1 MVLILTDDLDVGL
14 LRGHREHYPNL
25 GELAAEGTTFENA
38 FVTDPLCCPSRA
50 TILRGQYSHNH
61 RIVGNWW
68 PQGGAKK
75 FRSLGHEDSTVASWL
90 QDRGYRTVLVGKY
103 MNDYYGDYV
112 PVGWDDWYA
121 VAGGHLSVELNE
133 NGRIRRYDPER
144 HHLDDVL
151 AEKATGYV
159 RRSPEDG
166 APFFMWVGTQ
176 APHAPATPA
185 PRHEGAFAEARL
197 PRGPSFDEGDV
208 SDKPDWVRD
217 NPHLG
222 GERIAPMQ
230 DLYRDRLRSML
241 AVDALVGRLVDALE
255 ARGELDNTYIFF
267 SSDNGWHA
275 GEHRLTPGKWTAY
288 EEDVRVPLIVRGPG
302 VPKGRTLPQLVLNND
317 LAPTFVD
324 LAGAGEATP
333 SFVDG
338 RSLEPLLAGSPPDEG
353 DWRSAFLVEAA
364 SELGATAIPPLSGD
378 RLPEDWQQAPRED
391 WGRPGLEAVRTT
403 NYLYVEYGTGEREL
417 YDMRSD
423 PYQLDNLYD
432 EADPELLRRLQERL
446 AALRDCSGA
455 DCPAAEDGP

>member
-1 MVLILTDDLDVGL
+1 MAHATTKRPRPRRRIRQATSLGVLTLVAVCLLSVGCASKTGVLGPSDRPNVVLILTDDLDVGL
-14 LRGHREHYPNL
+14 LQRHREHYPNL
-25 GELAAEGTTFENA
+25 RRLADEGTTFENA

-75 FRSLGHEDSTVASWL
+75 FRSLGHEDSTVATWL
-90 QDRGYRTVLVGKY
+90 RDEGYRTVLVGKY

-112 PVGWDDWYA
+112 PAGWDDWYA
-121 VAGGHLSVELNE
+121 VAGGHLSVDLNE
-133 NGRIRRYDPER
+133 NGRIRHYDPER

-217 NPHLG
+217 NPHLD

-317 LAPTFVD
+317 LAPTWP
-324 LAGAGEATP
+324 ARA
-333 SFVDG
+333 
-338 RSLEPLLAGSPPDEG
+338 R
-353 DWRSAFLVEAA
+353 
-364 SELGATAIPPLSGD
+364 
-378 RLPEDWQQAPRED
+378 
-391 WGRPGLEAVRTT
+391 
-403 NYLYVEYGTGEREL
+403 
-417 YDMRSD
+417 
-423 PYQLDNLYD
+423 
-432 EADPELLRRLQERL
+432 LRRPSWTGARSS
-446 AALRDCSGA
+446 RCSRGA
-455 DCPAAEDGP
+455 RRTRGIGARPFWWRPPPSWEPPPSRR